1 MSAHSFLVGSSKRGN
16 SKFLHVDCGVVHG
29 EADPARERLG
39 QWIGGPLR
47 GVRGEMVTAPSRD
60 FVSPHSTDRL
70 AAIPIRGHR
79 GWRDLEHQ
87 GPPYE
92 VVPYCGGWHKW
103 PGATASTVP
112 VLRISCD
119 HAG

>member
-47 GVRGEMVTAPSRD
+47 GGRGGMVNPPSRG
-60 FVSPHSTDRL
+60 FVSPHNTDRV
-70 AAIPIRGHR
+70 AAIPIPGPPR
-79 GWRDLEHQ
+79 WRDLETPGAPHE
-87 GPPYE
+87 G
-92 VVPYCGGWHKW
+92 VPYFRGRAQR
-103 PGATASTVP
+103 P
-112 VLRISCD
+112 RE
-119 HAG
+119 